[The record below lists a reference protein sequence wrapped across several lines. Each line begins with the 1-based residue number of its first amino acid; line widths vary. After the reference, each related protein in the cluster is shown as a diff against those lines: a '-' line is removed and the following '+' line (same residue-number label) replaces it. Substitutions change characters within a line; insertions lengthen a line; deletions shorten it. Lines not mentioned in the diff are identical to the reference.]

1 MRRREFIALLGGTAT
16 ASLVWPRATRA
27 QQRGKKIPR
36 IGIIDDAPI
45 WQHFR
50 EALRQAGFVE
60 GQSIAYEYRTAAGD
74 PARLATAATELAA
87 LPVDLIATFGT
98 PASRAAK
105 AATSTIPIVA
115 ISVGDPIRAELVQS
129 FARPGG
135 NVTGNTILGPDLS
148 PKRLQLIKE
157 VVPTVA
163 RIAFLWNPDN
173 ASNAAMLDELRPAA
187 RALGLSLTDVP
198 ARRVDD
204 FDPAFTAML
213 KARSDAMLMTNDPFQ
228 QQHVRKVIDFT
239 LAHRLPGIFQTR
251 ENVAAGGLMSYGAS
265 FSELFRNGAAYALKI
280 LQGTRPEDL
289 PVLQPE
295 RFELVINVKT
305 ARAIGLRI
313 TESFLL
319 RCDEVIE

>member
-1 MRRREFIALLGGTAT
+1 MKRRRFIALLGGAAT
-16 ASLVWPRATRA
+16 ASLGWPRLTRA
-27 QQRGKKIPR
+27 QQRGKTPR
-36 IGIIDDAPI
+36 IGIIDDGPI

-50 EALRQAGFVE
+50 EALRQAGFIE
-60 GQSIAYEYRTAAGD
+60 GQTIAYEVRTAAGD
-74 PARLATAATELAA
+74 PERLATAAAELAA
-87 LPVDLIATFGT
+87 VPVDLIATFGT

-115 ISVGDPIRAELVQS
+115 ISVGDPIRAGLIES

-163 RIAFLWNPDN
+163 RLGFLWNPDN
-173 ASNAAMLDELRPAA
+173 ASHAAMLDELRPAA
-187 RALGLSLTDVP
+187 RALGMTLTDVS
-198 ARRVDD
+198 ARAAGD
-204 FDPAFTAML
+204 FDPAFAAIL
-213 KARSDAMLMTNDPFQ
+213 NARLDAILMTNDPFQ
-228 QQHVRKVIDFT
+228 QQHVRKVIDFA
-239 LAHRLPGIFQTR
+239 LAHRLPSMFQTR
-251 ENVAAGGLMSYGAS
+251 ENVVAGGLMSYGAS

-280 LQGTRPEDL
+280 LQGAKPEDL

-295 RFELVINVKT
+295 RFELAINVKT
-305 ARAIGLRI
+305 AKAIGLHI

>member
-204 FDPAFTAML
+204 FDPAFAAML
-213 KARSDAMLMTNDPFQ
+213 NARSDAMLMTNDPFQ

-265 FSELFRNGAAYALKI
+265 FSELFRNGAVYALKI

-305 ARAIGLRI
+305 ARAIGLHI

>member
-1 MRRREFIALLGGTAT
+1 MRRREFIALLSGTAT
-16 ASLVWPRATRA
+16 ASLVWPRAARA
-27 QQRGKKIPR
+27 QPRGKKIPR

-50 EALRQAGFVE
+50 DALRQAGFVE
-60 GQSIAYEYRTAAGD
+60 GESVAYEYRTAAGD
-74 PARLATAATELAA
+74 PARLVAAAAELAA

-157 VVPTVA
+157 VVPAVA

-187 RALGLSLTDVP
+187 RALGLVLIDVQ
-198 ARRVDD
+198 ARSPDD
-204 FDPAFTAML
+204 FDSAFAAIL
-213 KARSDAMLMTNDPFQ
+213 RGRLDAILMTNDPFQ
-228 QQHVRKVIDFT
+228 QQHVRRVIDFA

-265 FSELFRNGAAYALKI
+265 FSDLFRNGAVYALKI

-305 ARAIGLRI
+305 ARAIGLNI

>member
-1 MRRREFIALLGGTAT
+1 MRRREFIALLGGTAA

-204 FDPAFTAML
+204 FDPAFAAML
-213 KARSDAMLMTNDPFQ
+213 NARSDAMLMTNDPFQ

-265 FSELFRNGAAYALKI
+265 FSELFRNGAVYALKI

-305 ARAIGLRI
+305 ARAIGLHI

>member
-16 ASLVWPRATRA
+16 ASLIWPRATRA
-27 QQRGKKIPR
+27 QQRGKKISR

-60 GQSIAYEYRTAAGD
+60 GDSVVYEYRTAAGD
-74 PARLATAATELAA
+74 PARLATAATELVAV
-87 LPVDLIATFGT
+87 PVDLIATFGT

>member
-1 MRRREFIALLGGTAT
+1 MRRREFIALLGGVAT
-16 ASLVWPRATRA
+16 ASLVWPRVTHA

-60 GQSIAYEYRTAAGD
+60 GETVAYEYRTAAGE
-74 PARLATAATELAA
+74 PARLAAAAAELAA
-87 LPVDLIATFGT
+87 LPVDMIATFGT

-115 ISVGDPIRAELVQS
+115 ISVGDPIRAGLIDS

-157 VVPTVA
+157 VVPSVA
-163 RIAFLWNPDN
+163 RVGFLWNPDN

-187 RALGLSLTDVP
+187 RALGLALIDVS
-198 ARRVDD
+198 ARSVDD
-204 FDPAFTAML
+204 FDSAFAAIL
-213 KARSDAMLMTNDPFQ
+213 RGRLDAILMTNDPFQ
-228 QQHVRKVIDFT
+228 QQHVRKVIDFALT
-239 LAHRLPGIFQTR
+239 HRLPGIFQTR

-265 FSELFRNGAAYALKI
+265 FSELFRNGGAYALKI
-280 LQGTRPEDL
+280 LQGTKPEDL

-295 RFELVINVKT
+295 RFELAINLKT
-305 ARAIGLRI
+305 AKLIGLNI

>member
-1 MRRREFIALLGGTAT
+1 
-16 ASLVWPRATRA
+16 
-27 QQRGKKIPR
+27 
-36 IGIIDDAPI
+36 
-45 WQHFR
+45 
-50 EALRQAGFVE
+50 
-60 GQSIAYEYRTAAGD
+60 
-74 PARLATAATELAA
+74 ATAATELVAV
-87 LPVDLIATFGT
+87 PVDLIATFGT

-204 FDPAFTAML
+204 FDPAFAAML
-213 KARSDAMLMTNDPFQ
+213 NARSDAMLMTRP
-228 QQHVRKVIDFT
+228 V
-239 LAHRLPGIFQTR
+239 P
-251 ENVAAGGLMSYGAS
+251 AA
-265 FSELFRNGAAYALKI
+265 
-280 LQGTRPEDL
+280 
-289 PVLQPE
+289 
-295 RFELVINVKT
+295 
-305 ARAIGLRI
+305 ARAQG
-313 TESFLL
+313 
-319 RCDEVIE
+319 